1 MTDDRDT
8 DFNSSGFEIAQNECG
23 DWDAL
28 LNGAFSGLL
37 FDTAPAAA
45 HFASV
50 VEDPLH
56 AAFEALLFGDSE
68 TSLLMEPRTHVRVWV
83 ANDDTAPAGFG
94 RIMFSR
100 EAGTVALS
108 ELPGVL
114 DRDGPQINANPAIA
128 SGHGANDNTIWIGSG
143 DDTLAGFYGRNP
155 SAAVLD
161 NGDALVAWIGA
172 DDGIHAALLAAGDDA
187 NAVADRSKLDHVL
200 AGLSDAAAASGG
212 KAGRVVVTPAG
223 QFSFAALWTTEFAL
237 NSVLMGTLLTL
248 TPATGAGDGGGSG
261 HVTWTIQDLPA
272 RAVPT
277 HASAFDV
284 ALTGDGTLAVTFTD
298 DNGGSETIT
307 ISDWLGSAGD
317 DAVEAEDAGLITT
330 AGAHTPLT
338 PPSSGGATGDP
349 GQIVSSESAVV
360 AESTSDA
367 SGSDDGS
374 VPPVTVIETTTIAGG
389 ANDTVQQIRPD
400 IAISGDGS
408 PTALH
413 VVPGA
418 GLADPVT
425 IIITPLDQHGHASGQ
440 PVVVTSN
447 AIIHDTDHPT
457 LDVTPDITGTSDGV
471 AVAWVARHGEGEATV
486 KALQVQAFDGDSQ
499 PLSAAPVTVVQA
511 HGERSSFSDVATG
524 YTERTD
530 ASGSRGGQD
539 HGHANDGENAD
550 GGGLLA
556 VAWVQDAGDDG
567 YGTISAQLFTVTNAD
582 DSDAGHGLTAVGED
596 GRSGGDDDGAFQLS
610 CGSHDGNTDA
620 LGRAPQIE
628 GLGDGALAVA
638 WVEHESG
645 NSGHEVVRGVVM
657 TPCDDEASTELD
669 LAPLMPRGIASGT
682 NPILASDSAGDLIV
696 AWMQAALAGG
706 YEAASAIF
714 RHGEDGRFTPPTA
727 AMILNHFDSIPED
740 FAIAVSGS
748 GDDVSMVLAWRDEDN
763 NVAAVRY
770 DVETNRA
777 SAEFT
782 VYTDDDHNDGR
793 GLGLANLPDG
803 ELLVVYATNDGS
815 DSDISAS
822 LLDIDGGS
830 NSGSGNR
837 SDEDREDNSGRGN
850 ASDNNRSDSDSQ
862 TNVASCSDNSG
873 KGSNRDEGRPS
884 DSDRES
890 SARESSIDDD
900 NSDNGDSDSGGSG
913 SQTSGND
920 SASAVANYDNDLIQ
934 FLVDDAEGGDDQTTI
949 VFAWTSTDTDEA
961 SGSQT
966 ASGAM
971 AALEAFAQAPVE
983 TDSGDSGQADSGDGA
998 AVPAND
1004 NVAAAYS
1011 DATLAFAGGYGNDIT
1026 DYISAEEQA
1035 ASVPEPIAILFEA
1048 LQFANAFDDAANNDV
1063 LVFDTTNVVTISQ
1076 FRSADAND
1084 PRFDLPL
1091 T

>member
-8 DFNSSGFEIAQNECG
+8 DFNGTGFEIAQSDCG

-50 VEDPLH
+50 VDDPLH

-68 TSLLMEPRTHVRVWV
+68 TSLLIEPRTHVRVWV

-94 RIMFSR
+94 RIMLSR
-100 EAGTVALS
+100 ESDTVALT
-108 ELPGVL
+108 ELSGVL

-128 SGHGANDNTIWIGSG
+128 SGHAANDNTIWIGSG
-143 DDTLAGFYGRNP
+143 GDTIAGVYGRDP
-155 SAAVLD
+155 SVAVLD

-172 DDGIHAALLAAGDDA
+172 DDGVHAALLAAGDDA

-248 TPATGAGDGGGSG
+248 TPSAAASDGDSSG
-261 HVTWTIQDLPA
+261 HVTWTLQDIPA
-272 RAVPT
+272 RPVPPHT
-277 HASAFDV
+277 SAFDV
-284 ALTGDGTLAVTFTD
+284 ALTGDGTLSVTFTD

-307 ISDWLGSAGD
+307 IADWSGSAGD
-317 DAVEAEDAGLITT
+317 DTVDADDSGLVAT
-330 AGAHTPLT
+330 AGAQSPLT
-338 PPSSGGATGDP
+338 APSSDGATDDP
-349 GQIVSSESAVV
+349 AQIVSSEGAGV
-360 AESTSDA
+360 AESAADH
-367 SGSDDGS
+367 SGNDDGI
-374 VPPVTVIETTTIAGG
+374 VPPITVIETTTIAGG
-389 ANDTVQQIRPD
+389 ANDTVQQVRPD

-413 VVPGA
+413 IVPGPA
-418 GLADPVT
+418 LGDPVT

-457 LDVTPDITGTSDGV
+457 LDVTPDIAGTSDGV
-471 AVAWVARHGEGEATV
+471 AVAWVARQGQGEATV
-486 KALQVQAFDGDSQ
+486 KALQIQAFDGDSQ
-499 PLSAAPVTVVQA
+499 PLSSAPVTVVQA
-511 HGERSSFSDVATG
+511 HGERASFSDVATG
-524 YTERTD
+524 YSERTE
-530 ASGSRGGQD
+530 ASGNSGGAD
-539 HGHANDGENAD
+539 HGQGTDGESAD

-556 VAWVQDAGDDG
+556 VAWVQDASADG
-567 YGTISAQLFTVTNAD
+567 YGTISAQLFSVTSSD

-596 GRSGGDDDGAFQLS
+596 GRSGGDDDGPFQLS
-610 CGSHDGNTDA
+610 CGADDGNSDA

-657 TPCDDEASTELD
+657 TPCYDEASTDLD

-682 NPILASDSAGDLIV
+682 SPILASDSVGDLIV

-714 RHGEDGRFTPPTA
+714 RHGDDGQFTPPTA

-748 GDDVSMVLAWRDEDN
+748 GDDISLVLAWRDDDN

-770 DVETNRA
+770 DVETDRA
-777 SAEFT
+777 SPEFT
-782 VYTDDDHNDGR
+782 VYTDDDHNDGG

-815 DSDISAS
+815 DSDISAT

-830 NSGSGNR
+830 NSGSGK
-837 SDEDREDNSGRGN
+837 SGDADREDNSGRGN
-850 ASDNNRSDSDSQ
+850 ASDRSDSDTIVS
-862 TNVASCSDNSG
+862 SSSENSG
-873 KGSNRDEGRPS
+873 KGSNCDEGRS
-884 DSDRES
+884 ADSDREN

-900 NSDNGDSDSGGSG
+900 NSDSGKSDSSGSG
-913 SQTSGND
+913 SQKSGND

-934 FLVDDAEGGDDQTTI
+934 FLVDDAEDGSEQTAI
-949 VFAWTSTDTDEA
+949 VFSWTSTDSDEA
-961 SGSQT
+961 PGSQT
-966 ASGAM
+966 GSGAI
-971 AALEAFAQAPVE
+971 AALEAFAQLADE
-983 TDSGDSGQADSGDGA
+983 TAGGASDQADTGGGD

-1004 NVAAAYS
+1004 NVAAAYG
-1011 DATLAFAGGYGNDIT
+1011 DATLAFVGGYGNDIT

-1035 ASVPEPIAILFEA
+1035 ASIPEPIALLFEA

-1063 LVFDTTNVVTISQ
+1063 LVFDMTNVVTISQ
-1076 FRSADAND
+1076 FQTADAMD
-1084 PRFDLPL
+1084 SRFDLPL